1 MKLEWTDREVVFISD
16 VGTVGPG
23 TEFDIEDSRGQDLV
37 DRGAARRVQPK
48 AIQAIRT
55 MSEKQS
61 AKHILVEVKDS
72 IGVGDRK

>member
-37 DRGAARRVQPK
+37 TRGAARIVKSK
-48 AIQAIRT
+48 AYIRT

-61 AKHILVEVKDS
+61 AKHIFVEVKDS
-72 IGVGDRK
+72 IGVGEK